1 MKTDFVLKKRF
12 CTIPQTKFRKWD
24 EIDVLFWKLGRND
37 ARGRSGVFYL
47 NAYKDAYVQYNRDKI
62 INHANAAGIRSDL
75 LGAVAWIESGGM
87 PENFKFQVFE
97 AKRMIGLAN
106 KPIDKTSFG
115 SVAAQIRVA
124 AVTFGLDPSE
134 LTTRDQLELATCL
147 MEDDFN
153 LRVTAN
159 YLRDLILYDYPDV
172 ATLYMTDEQYIM
184 AGVRYNRG
192 VQRRLD
198 DFIRLIRNLPKRG
211 TEDYNYISYGMR
223 LLEIREHIRTL
234 LRE

>member
-1 MKTDFVLKKRF
+1 
-12 CTIPQTKFRKWD
+12 
-24 EIDVLFWKLGRND
+24 
-37 ARGRSGVFYL
+37 
-47 NAYKDAYVQYNRDKI
+47 
-62 INHANAAGIRSDL
+62 
-75 LGAVAWIESGGM
+75 GAVAWIESGGM
-87 PENFKFQVFE
+87 PENFKFQVFG

-106 KPIDKTSFG
+106 KPVDKTSFG

>member
-1 MKTDFVLKKRF
+1 MLSYKNITWKHLIAG
-12 CTIPQTKFRKWD
+12 TESYSLWD

-87 PENFKFQVFE
+87 PENFKFQVFG

-106 KPIDKTSFG
+106 KPVDKTSFG

>member
-1 MKTDFVLKKRF
+1 
-12 CTIPQTKFRKWD
+12 
-24 EIDVLFWKLGRND
+24 
-37 ARGRSGVFYL
+37 
-47 NAYKDAYVQYNRDKI
+47 
-62 INHANAAGIRSDL
+62 
-75 LGAVAWIESGGM
+75 
-87 PENFKFQVFE
+87 
-97 AKRMIGLAN
+97 MIGWGS
-106 KPIDKTSFG
+106 KPADKTSFG
-115 SVAAQIRVA
+115 AITAQIRVA
-124 AVTFGLDPSE
+124 AVTLGFEPSE
-134 LTTRDQLELATCL
+134 LTTRDQLELAICL

-172 ATLYMTDEQYIM
+172 ATLYMSDEQYIM

-192 VQRRLD
+192 VQRRLEF
-198 DFIRLIRNLPKRG
+198 FIRLIRNVPKRG

>member
-1 MKTDFVLKKRF
+1 
-12 CTIPQTKFRKWD
+12 
-24 EIDVLFWKLGRND
+24 
-37 ARGRSGVFYL
+37 
-47 NAYKDAYVQYNRDKI
+47 
-62 INHANAAGIRSDL
+62 
-75 LGAVAWIESGGM
+75 
-87 PENFKFQVFE
+87 
-97 AKRMIGLAN
+97 
-106 KPIDKTSFG
+106 
-115 SVAAQIRVA
+115 
-124 AVTFGLDPSE
+124 
-134 LTTRDQLELATCL
+134 

-192 VQRRLD
+192 VQRRLE
-198 DFIRLIRNLPKRG
+198 DFTQLISNVPKRG

-223 LLEIREHIRTL
+223 LLEIREHIRAL